1 MRAIVVHELGGPEV
15 LKAEDWPEPKAGEG
29 QLVIRTRAIGVSYAE
44 TQLRAGTMPFPM
56 PVPLPAVFGAEV
68 AGVVTEVG
76 AGVDEALLGTTV
88 AAVTGGVGSYAEY
101 AAVQASLSCPVP
113 DGVSPVDAVA
123 AAAPGAIALAL
134 LHRAGLKGGETV
146 LVEAG
151 ASSVGTYLLR
161 HAKEFGAERV
171 IATAGAAPK
180 RERARQMGA
189 DEVVDH
195 RAPDW
200 PGQLPDVNVV
210 FDSIG
215 GPSARQVLDHLT
227 PGSGRMLCYGS
238 LSGEPAAVGA
248 ADLWAR
254 GVTIIGC
261 GGPAW
266 GAKVFGVHYPE
277 MLARVADGRSHA
289 YVDTTLPLESAA
301 EAHRRLE
308 GRTALGRVI
317 LTP

>member
-15 LKAEDWPEPKAGEG
+15 LKVEDWPEPKAGEG
-29 QLVIRTRAIGVSYAE
+29 QLVIRTQAIGVSYAE
-44 TQLRAGTMPFPM
+44 TQLRAGTLPFPL
-56 PVPLPAVFGAEV
+56 PVPLPVVFGAEA

-76 AGVDEALLGTTV
+76 AGVDKALLGTTI
-88 AAVTGGVGSYAEY
+88 ACVTGGVGSYAEY
-101 AAVQASLSCPVP
+101 AAVPASLICPVP
-113 DGVSPVDAVA
+113 EGVSPVDAVA

-161 HAKEFGAERV
+161 HAKEFGAARV
-171 IATAGAAPK
+171 IATAGAPAK

-189 DEVVDH
+189 DEVIDH
-195 RAPDW
+195 REPGW
-200 PGQLPDVNVV
+200 PGELPDVDVV

-215 GPSARQVLDHLT
+215 GASAKAVLDHLT

-254 GVTIIGC
+254 GVSIIGC

-266 GAKVFGVHYPE
+266 GAEVFGVHYPE

-289 YVDTTLPLESAA
+289 YVDTTLPLGSAA

-308 GRTALGRVI
+308 SRTALGRLVLI
-317 LTP
+317 P

>member
-29 QLVIRTRAIGVSYAE
+29 QLVIRTQAIGVSYAE
-44 TQLRAGTMPFPM
+44 TQMRTGVFPL
-56 PVPLPAVFGAEV
+56 PVPLPTVFGAEA

-76 AGVDEALLGTTV
+76 AGVDEALVGTTI
-88 AAVTGGVGSYAEY
+88 AGVTGGIGSYAEY
-101 AAVQASLSCPVP
+101 AAVPASLICPVP
-113 DGVSPVDAVA
+113 EGVSPVDAVA

-171 IATAGAAPK
+171 IATAGAEAK

-189 DEVVDH
+189 DEVIDH
-195 RAPDW
+195 REPGW
-200 PGQLPDVNVV
+200 PGELPDVDVV
-210 FDSIG
+210 FESIG
-215 GPSARQVLDHLT
+215 GASAKAVLDHLT

-254 GVTIIGC
+254 GVTIVGC
-261 GGPAW
+261 GGPVW
-266 GAKVFGVHYPE
+266 GAEVFGVHYPE
-277 MLARVADGRSHA
+277 MLARVADGRSRA
-289 YVDTTLPLESAA
+289 YVEATLPLESAA

-308 GRTALGRVI
+308 GRTALGRIVLI
-317 LTP
+317 P